1 MYPKIY
7 TFVDKNL
14 FINKKRNM
22 KKELT
27 YEEIGRLKKEQEKLI
42 AEGKIQKPQ
51 IIKGFTPEDRR
62 DFETGTKIED
72 YIRKKGFS
80 L

>member
-1 MYPKIY
+1 
-7 TFVDKNL
+7 
-14 FINKKRNM
+14 M

-51 IIKGFTPEDRR
+51 IIKGFTPEDRK

>member
-1 MYPKIY
+1 
-7 TFVDKNL
+7 
-14 FINKKRNM
+14 M
-22 KKELT
+22 KKALT

-42 AEGKIQKPQ
+42 AEGKIQKPE
-51 IIKGFTPEDRR
+51 IIRGFSPEGKLA
-62 DFETGTKIED
+62 FENGIKLED